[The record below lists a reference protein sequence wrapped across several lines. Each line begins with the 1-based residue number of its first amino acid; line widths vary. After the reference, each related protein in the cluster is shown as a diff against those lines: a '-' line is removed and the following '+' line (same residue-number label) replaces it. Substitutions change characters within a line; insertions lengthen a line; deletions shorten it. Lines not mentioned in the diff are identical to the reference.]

1 MLGVVMKYS
10 FRQWFVFLF
19 SVFFLFQTNIA
30 TAEVDIV
37 KDVLQ
42 SVDFTKEMCV
52 VSEEAIEKTYGNDPF
67 RLPFFNDQLRNPL
80 QTPSVLKNNIDYCI
94 AQRNSLRNINWYA
107 SYRLGHMVAA
117 YPQYEPTYDH
127 RIVEAAP
134 LLYAISDIYLLHQ
147 KPLSSHTFQNIKIQT
162 EEVPINLQKEI
173 ARVLYAS
180 MEFKLARDKAFSN
193 TSPEKLMQAF
203 TNPTAILTEET
214 LDANIFQIAS
224 EANYGQ
230 LYFASI
236 VLNHHLDAFLQ
247 ALSSMQIPDSIS
259 FSVDTPMGHILIH
272 PNKDTTH
279 TFRNV
284 LFSLDLG
291 GNDHYMNSAG
301 GNDSWW
307 NPVSICIDLSGND
320 LYSMEDPSVY
330 SQGAGVFGFGAL
342 IDLQGDDTYQ
352 STQYSQ
358 GFGCFG
364 VGILWDQKGH
374 DQYSCDYLAQGA
386 GVFGIGI
393 LHDSSGNDVYHAYSF
408 GQGFGYVKGF
418 GLLVDDSGDDLY
430 IANDEDV
437 AGTNPQSSDHN
448 TSFCQGAGF
457 GRRADLSEGNSMSG
471 GMGLLIDI
479 EGNDTYTCGVFGQG
493 TGYWAGTGV
502 LYDGTGND
510 SYKGV
515 WYVQG
520 GAAHFGIAMLM
531 DDEGD
536 DTYDALLNMAQ
547 GAGHDVSLGYL
558 IDRQGNDTYTSPNL
572 ALGGGNANGLGFF
585 VDAQGDDVYQLRRN
599 NATNL
604 GKASCELFPK
614 TSWRWGK
621 LTLGL
626 FIDRSGEDIYV
637 TTDEEGHFTV
647 PYERAENNTI
657 WSFIHDKVSN
667 AVGCGIDTDT
677 GTIDG
682 LLPPLPMEE

>member
-1 MLGVVMKYS
+1 MKHS
-10 FRQWFVFLF
+10 FLRWFTFFF
-19 SVFFLFQTNIA
+19 SVFFLFQMNMA
-30 TAEVDIV
+30 AAEVDIV

-42 SVDFTKEMCV
+42 TIEFSKEMCV
-52 VSEEAIEKTYGNDPF
+52 VNEEAIQKTYGDDPF
-67 RLPFFNDQLRNPL
+67 RLPFFNEQLQNPL
-80 QTPSVLKNNIDYCI
+80 QTPSVLKNNVDYCI
-94 AQRNSLRNINWYA
+94 THRNSLRNIHWYA
-107 SYRLGHMVAA
+107 SYRLGYMVAA
-117 YPQYEPTYDH
+117 YPQYEPTYEH
-127 RIVEAAP
+127 RIVESAP
-134 LLYAISDIYLLHQ
+134 LLYAISDIYLLHK
-147 KPLSSHTFQNIKIQT
+147 KPLSSYAFAALKTQT
-162 EEVPINLQKEI
+162 EEIPLDLQRAI
-173 ARVLYAS
+173 ANVLFAS
-180 MEFKLARDKAFSN
+180 MEFKLARDKAFFN
-193 TSPEKLMQAF
+193 IPTEHLIQAF
-203 TNPTAILTEET
+203 QNPAAILTEDT
-214 LDANIFQIAS
+214 LDETIFQIAS
-224 EANYGQ
+224 DVNYGQ

-236 VLNHHLDAFLQ
+236 VLSHHLDAFLQ
-247 ALSSMQIPDSIS
+247 ALSDSNIPDSLS
-259 FSVDTPMGHILIH
+259 FSTNTPMGHILIH
-272 PNKDTTH
+272 PTKDTLH
-279 TFRNV
+279 TYRNV

-301 GNDSWW
+301 GNDSWF
-307 NPVSICIDLSGND
+307 NPVSICIDMNGND
-320 LYSMEDPSVY
+320 QYSMEDPSVY

-342 IDLQGDDTYQ
+342 IDFQGDDMYQ
-352 STQYSQ
+352 SKQYSQ

-364 VGILWDQKGH
+364 VGLLWDQNGT
-374 DQYSCDYLAQGA
+374 DQYSCDYLAQGS

-393 LHDSSGNDVYHAYSF
+393 LHDTSANDTYHTYSF

-418 GLLVDDSGDDLY
+418 GLLLDDAGDDVY

-471 GMGLLIDI
+471 GMGVLIDI
-479 EGNDTYTCGVFGQG
+479 EGNDTYSCGVFGQG

-502 LYDGTGND
+502 LYDGKGND

-558 IDRQGNDTYTSPNL
+558 IDRSGNDTYTAPNL
-572 ALGGGNANGLGFF
+572 ALGGGNTNGLGFF

-604 GKASCELFPK
+604 GKASCEVFPN
-614 TSWRWGK
+614 TSWRFGK

-626 FIDRSGEDIYV
+626 FIDRSGEDTYV
-637 TTDEEGHFTV
+637 SMDEEGLFTI
-647 PYERAENNTI
+647 PYERAGNEKS
-657 WSFIHDKVSN
+657 WSFVHDKIAN
-667 AVGCGIDTDT
+667 TVGCGIDISSGD
-677 GTIDG
+677 IDG
-682 LLPPLPMEE
+682 LLPSLPSTD